1 MDDKETIMT
10 PLKFFSRHWHDVG
23 FVSGVIA
30 GIYLAVA
37 WKDLDV
43 LQRIVIINFIVVVLH
58 QFEEYSW
65 PGGFPYV
72 ANKIFIPLIGGS
84 FFKPLNQLSSAAAN
98 CAFAYVFY
106 LLPVFFPHTIWL
118 ALGTFIFGSVLQVI
132 GHGIVVNYQIRSLTS
147 PGTITAVFGWL
158 PLGVI
163 YVKYVYDHNLISG
176 WDWPLAVL
184 YTIAGAVG
192 CFYLVEQVW
201 LGSSDHPFDEDE
213 LARFRIPEKFE
224 AAQRYRAEKKRV

>member
-1 MDDKETIMT
+1 MT

-23 FVSGVIA
+23 IVSGLIA
-30 GIYLAVA
+30 GVYLAVA
-37 WKDLDV
+37 WKNLDV
-43 LQRIVIINFIVVVLH
+43 LQRIVVLNFIIVVLH

-72 ANKIFIPLIGGS
+72 ANKIFIPLMGGS

-98 CAFAYVFY
+98 CTFAYGFY

-118 ALGTFIFGSVLQVI
+118 ALGTFIVGSVLQVI
-132 GHGIVVNYQIRSLTS
+132 GHGIVVNYQIRSLVS
-147 PGTITAVFGWL
+147 PGTVTAVLGWL

-163 YVKYVYDHNLISG
+163 YVKYVYDHGLVG
-176 WDWPLAVL
+176 VWDWPLAVV
-184 YTIAGAVG
+184 YAIVGAVT

-201 LGSSDHPFDEDE
+201 LGRTDPDYHPFDEDE
-213 LARFRIPEKFE
+213 LARFRIPEKFQ
-224 AAQRYRAEKKRV
+224 AAQHARGQKKPA